1 MIDLFMDILKEL
13 EIEFMVAPYEAD
25 AQMAYMVQ
33 QGLADFAISED
44 SDLIAYGC
52 PNIVMKLSPIGMGK
66 QFTFDYFY
74 NLKTDDKDIITL
86 QKLGK
91 RDFVLACVMAGCEYL
106 ENIER
111 VGLKVA
117 LKHISKYGS
126 F

>member
-1 MIDLFMDILKEL
+1 
-13 EIEFMVAPYEAD
+13 MVAPYEAD

-52 PNIVMKLSPIGMGK
+52 PSIVMKLTPSGFAQ
-66 QFTFDYFY
+66 QFSFDYFY
-74 NLKTDDKDIITL
+74 NLKTDNKEIITL

-91 RDFVLACVMAGCEYL
+91 RDFVFACVMAGSEYL

-117 LKHISKYGS
+117 LKHMAKHGS